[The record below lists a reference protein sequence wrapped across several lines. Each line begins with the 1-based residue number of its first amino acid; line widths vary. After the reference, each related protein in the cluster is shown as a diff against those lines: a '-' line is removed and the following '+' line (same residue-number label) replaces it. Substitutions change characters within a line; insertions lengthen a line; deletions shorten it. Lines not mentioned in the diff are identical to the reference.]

1 MSKNSSKDE
10 FFIIFVKKLNMDE
23 ILNKIAPY
31 NIWDGKILPIGYP
44 RKEYTEKLIKFTG
57 NRLVK
62 ILTGQRRSGKSYIM
76 RQLAMQLIDM
86 GVERRNILF
95 INRELSAFDFLQT
108 HNDLNKLI
116 ETYRKKIAVNGRVHI
131 FIDEVQDIDGWE
143 KTVNSLSQDYIF
155 ETEVFLSGSNSRLL
169 SGELA
174 TLLSGRYVD
183 MTVYPFSFSEYTG
196 VMNEE
201 KNRTSF
207 LKYLKDGGLPELI
220 NLPDFD
226 VKQRYVEG
234 LRDSIMLKDIVRRY
248 AIKDVGLL
256 ERIFSYLVNN
266 ASSMVSVTG
275 IVKYMKGRGSKAS
288 YDTIASYIEY
298 LQEAFLLH
306 KSVRYNI
313 SGKELLGG
321 NFKIYPNDQAYHNYL
336 FPTAAYGRGYSLEG
350 IVYLTLLRKGYQVNT
365 GVLHNA
371 EVDFVATMGRR
382 ILYVQVAY
390 SVEDHPT
397 AEREYGAFKG
407 IKGEGEKILVTMD
420 EDTFQMRD
428 GVRHLSAWE
437 FENFI

>member
-1 MSKNSSKDE
+1 MKNSSLDE
-10 FFIIFVKKLNMDE
+10 FFIIFAKKLIMDE
-23 ILNKIAPY
+23 FLNKIAPY
-31 NIWDGKILPIGYP
+31 NIWDGKILPIGYL
-44 RKEYTEKLIKFTG
+44 RKEYLEKLIKFTG

-62 ILTGQRRSGKSYIM
+62 ILTGQRRAGKSYIM
-76 RQLAMQLIDM
+76 RQLAMHLIDM
-86 GVERRNILF
+86 GVDRRNILF

-108 HNDLNKLI
+108 YEDLNELI
-116 ETYRKKIAVNGRVHI
+116 ETYRKKISVNGRVHI
-131 FIDEVQDIDGWE
+131 FIDEVQDIAGWE
-143 KTVNSLSQDYIF
+143 KTVNSLSQDYIL

-183 MTVYPFSFSEYTG
+183 MTVYPYSFSEYIG
-196 VMNEE
+196 VLNEE
-201 KNRTSF
+201 RTRTSF

-220 NLPDFD
+220 NLPDSD
-226 VKQRYVEG
+226 VKQRYMEG

-248 AIKDVGLL
+248 AIKDVALL
-256 ERIFSYLVNN
+256 EHLFSYLVNN
-266 ASSMVSVTG
+266 ASNMVSVTG

-336 FPTAAYGRGYSLEG
+336 FPTAGYGRGYALEG
-350 IVYLTLLRKGYQVNT
+350 IVYLTLSRKGYQVNT

-371 EVDFVATMGRR
+371 EVDFVATKERR

-390 SVEDHPT
+390 SVEDHST
-397 AEREYGAFKG
+397 AEREYSAFKG

-428 GVRHLSAWE
+428 GVRHISAWE
-437 FENFI
+437 FEIFI